1 MRISDWSSDVCSS
14 DRVNASRGGETPIRL
29 IHEAAVRIARG
40 ELQAGAI
47 VGGEAMHARGRAA
60 KEKAKLSWTPA
71 APREAAVQFPS
82 SRFELSPVAKK
93 LGVTDPAQIYP
104 LYEMATQAAWQQT
117 PAQAQAESA
126 QLWAQ
131 YAAVAAGNEHA
142 WIRDRKSTRLNSSH

>member
-1 MRISDWSSDVCSS
+1 MERALRAAEDDAGASLLSRLDSIELIGLITWRYADPVSLLCERLGISPS
-14 DRVNASRGGETPIRL
+14 RKVNASMGGETPIRL

-40 ELQAGAI
+40 ELQAAAI

-93 LGVTDPAQIYP
+93 RS
-104 LYEMATQAAWQQT
+104 EEQT
-117 PAQAQAESA
+117 SEIQS
-126 QLWAQ
+126 
-131 YAAVAAGNEHA
+131 
-142 WIRDRKSTRLNSSH
+142 

>member
-14 DRVNASRGGETPIRL
+14 DL
-29 IHEAAVRIARG
+29 
-40 ELQAGAI
+40 
-47 VGGEAMHARGRAA
+47 MHARGRAA

-104 LYEMATQAAWQQT
+104 LYEMATQRSEEHTSELQSLMRT
-117 PAQAQAESA
+117 S
-126 QLWAQ
+126 
-131 YAAVAAGNEHA
+131 YAVFCLKKHTQ
-142 WIRDRKSTRLNSSH
+142 KKCTSHYKNNTKT

>member
-1 MRISDWSSDVCSS
+1 M
-14 DRVNASRGGETPIRL
+14 GGETPIRL

-40 ELQAGAI
+40 ELQAAAI

-71 APREAAVQFPS
+71 APREAAVPFPA

-104 LYEMATQAAWQQT
+104 LFEMATPAAWQQ
-117 PAQAQAESA
+117 
-126 QLWAQ
+126 
-131 YAAVAAGNEHA
+131 H
-142 WIRDRKSTRLNSSH
+142 TRNGVGKGKEGTGR